1 MKKLRIS
8 RFVFFA
14 VVILLLLSFSLS
26 LLFRNLGV
34 ISVVSSPI
42 RSVVARVDSVV
53 SAPFRSLGSL
63 NEDIHDL
70 FSTYSE
76 NKKLKKKVAE
86 LENQSEE
93 ITSLKIENEQLN
105 NTINAS
111 SSISTQFSAT
121 GKVIVRSPVSWY
133 EALTVKIGK
142 DKNVAKKMLALSNG
156 GLIGVVDDVDSSTS
170 NIALLANGSD
180 FSIPVKIS
188 TASGDLYGILESFDS
203 EKKCFVVSNLNSS
216 TDVIEGD
223 SVVTSGL
230 DGDTVANVSVGSV
243 SSVKN
248 SSENLER
255 VVYVKPTADFSDIS
269 YVTVVGD

>member
-93 ITSLKIENEQLN
+93 IASLKTENEQLN

-111 SSISTQFSAT
+111 SSIATQFSAT

-133 EALTVKIGK
+133 ESLTVKIGK

>member
-93 ITSLKIENEQLN
+93 IASLKIENEQLN

-133 EALTVKIGK
+133 ESLTVKIGR

-203 EKKCFVVSNLNSS
+203 EKKCFLVSNLNSS
-216 TDVIEGD
+216 TDVVEGD

>member
-93 ITSLKIENEQLN
+93 IASLKTENEQLN

-111 SSISTQFSAT
+111 SSIATQFSAT

-133 EALTVKIGK
+133 ESLTVKIGK

-216 TDVIEGD
+216 TGVVEGD

>member
-1 MKKLRIS
+1 MI
-8 RFVFFA
+8 
-14 VVILLLLSFSLS
+14 
-26 LLFRNLGV
+26 
-34 ISVVSSPI
+34 SSPI

-70 FSTYSE
+70 FDTYSE

-93 ITSLKIENEQLN
+93 IASLKTENDQLN
-105 NTINAS
+105 NAINAA
-111 SSISTQFSAT
+111 SSITTQFSAT

-133 EALTVKIGK
+133 ESLTVKIGK

-188 TASGDLYGILESFDS
+188 TASGDLYGILESYDS
-203 EKKCFVVSNLNSS
+203 EKKCFVVSDLNSS
-216 TDVIEGD
+216 ADVVEGD
-223 SVVTSGL
+223 SVATSGL
-230 DGDTVANVSVGSV
+230 DGDTVANISVGSV

>member
-14 VVILLLLSFSLS
+14 VLILLLLSFSLS

-93 ITSLKIENEQLN
+93 IASLKIENEQLN
-105 NTINAS
+105 NSINAS

-133 EALTVKIGK
+133 ESLTVKIGK

-203 EKKCFVVSNLNSS
+203 EKKCFLVSNLNSS
-216 TDVIEGD
+216 TDVVEGD

>member
-93 ITSLKIENEQLN
+93 IASLKTENEQLN

-133 EALTVKIGK
+133 ESLTVKIGK

-170 NIALLANGSD
+170 NIALLANSSD

-216 TDVIEGD
+216 TDVVEGD

>member
-8 RFVFFA
+8 RLVFFA
-14 VVILLLLSFSLS
+14 VLILLVLCLS
-26 LLFRNLGV
+26 LAFLFKNEGIV
-34 ISVVSSPI
+34 SSVTSPI

-53 SAPFRSLGSL
+53 SAPFRYLDSL

-70 FSTYSE
+70 FDTYSE

-86 LENQSEE
+86 LENQSEV
-93 ITSLKIENEQLN
+93 IDSLKSENDQLN
-105 NTINAS
+105 SAINAS
-111 SSISTQFSAT
+111 SSINTQFSAI

-133 EALTVKIGK
+133 DSLTVKLGK
-142 DKNVAKKMLALSNG
+142 NNNVAKKMLALSNG
-156 GLIGVVDDVDSSTS
+156 GLIGVVTDVSSTTS
-170 NIALLANGSD
+170 SIALLASGSD

-188 TASGDLYGILESFDS
+188 TSSGDVFGILESYDS
-203 EKKCFVVSNLNSS
+203 DKKCFIVSNLNSS
-216 TDVIEGD
+216 IDINEND

-230 DGDTVANVSVGSV
+230 DGDTVANIAVGSV

-255 VVYVKPTADFSDIS
+255 VVYVAPAADFSDIL
-269 YVTVVGD
+269 YVTIVGD

>member
-93 ITSLKIENEQLN
+93 IASLKIENEQLN

-133 EALTVKIGK
+133 ESLTVKIGR

-216 TDVIEGD
+216 TDVVEGD

>member
-93 ITSLKIENEQLN
+93 IASLKIENEQLN

-133 EALTVKIGK
+133 ESLTVKIGK

-216 TDVIEGD
+216 TDVVEGD

>member
-93 ITSLKIENEQLN
+93 IASLKTENEQLN

-133 EALTVKIGK
+133 ESLTVKIGK
-142 DKNVAKKMLALSNG
+142 DKNVAKK
-156 GLIGVVDDVDSSTS
+156 DVGT
-170 NIALLANGSD
+170 
-180 FSIPVKIS
+180 F
-188 TASGDLYGILESFDS
+188 
-203 EKKCFVVSNLNSS
+203 
-216 TDVIEGD
+216 
-223 SVVTSGL
+223 
-230 DGDTVANVSVGSV
+230 
-243 SSVKN
+243 
-248 SSENLER
+248 
-255 VVYVKPTADFSDIS
+255 
-269 YVTVVGD
+269 

>member
-14 VVILLLLSFSLS
+14 VLILLLLSFSLS

-93 ITSLKIENEQLN
+93 IASLKIENEQLN

-133 EALTVKIGK
+133 ESLTVKIGR

-216 TDVIEGD
+216 TDVVEGD

>member
-76 NKKLKKKVAE
+76 NKRLKKKVAE

-93 ITSLKIENEQLN
+93 IASLKTENEQLN

-111 SSISTQFSAT
+111 SSIATQFSAT

-133 EALTVKIGK
+133 ESLTVKIGK

-216 TDVIEGD
+216 TDVVEGD

>member
-93 ITSLKIENEQLN
+93 IASLKIENEQLN

-121 GKVIVRSPVSWY
+121 GRVIVRSPVSWY
-133 EALTVKIGK
+133 ESLTVKIGK

-216 TDVIEGD
+216 TDVVEGD

>member
-86 LENQSEE
+86 LVNQSEE
-93 ITSLKIENEQLN
+93 IASLKTENEQLN

-111 SSISTQFSAT
+111 SSIATQFSAT

-133 EALTVKIGK
+133 ESLTVKIGK

-216 TDVIEGD
+216 TDVVEGD

-243 SSVKN
+243 SSTKN

>member
-14 VVILLLLSFSLS
+14 VLILLLLSFSLS

-93 ITSLKIENEQLN
+93 IASLKIENEQLN
-105 NTINAS
+105 NSINAS

-133 EALTVKIGK
+133 ESLTVKIGK

-216 TDVIEGD
+216 TDVVEGD

>member
-93 ITSLKIENEQLN
+93 IASLKIENEQLN

-216 TDVIEGD
+216 TDVVEGD

>member
-1 MKKLRIS
+1 M
-8 RFVFFA
+8 
-14 VVILLLLSFSLS
+14 ILLLLSFSLS

-93 ITSLKIENEQLN
+93 IASLKTENEQLN

-133 EALTVKIGK
+133 ESLTVKIGK

-170 NIALLANGSD
+170 NIALLAGSD

-216 TDVIEGD
+216 TDVVEGD

>member
-93 ITSLKIENEQLN
+93 IASLKTENEQLN

-111 SSISTQFSAT
+111 SSIATQFSAT

-133 EALTVKIGK
+133 ESLTVKIGK

-180 FSIPVKIS
+180 FSIPVKIA

-216 TDVIEGD
+216 TDVVEGD

>member
-1 MKKLRIS
+1 LKKLRIS

-93 ITSLKIENEQLN
+93 IASLKTENEQLN

-111 SSISTQFSAT
+111 SSIATQFSAT

-133 EALTVKIGK
+133 ESLTVKIGK

-216 TDVIEGD
+216 TDVVEGD

>member
-93 ITSLKIENEQLN
+93 IASLKTENEQLN

-111 SSISTQFSAT
+111 SSIATQFSAT
-121 GKVIVRSPVSWY
+121 GKVIVRIPVSWY
-133 EALTVKIGK
+133 ESLTVKIGK

-216 TDVIEGD
+216 TDVVEGD

>member
-93 ITSLKIENEQLN
+93 IASLKTENEQLN

-121 GKVIVRSPVSWY
+121 GKVIVRSPVSWC
-133 EALTVKIGK
+133 ESLTVKIGK

-216 TDVIEGD
+216 TDVVEGD

>member
-216 TDVIEGD
+216 TDVVEGD

>member
-93 ITSLKIENEQLN
+93 IASLKTENEQLN

-111 SSISTQFSAT
+111 SSIATQFSAT

-133 EALTVKIGK
+133 ESLTVKIGK

-188 TASGDLYGILESFDS
+188 TASGDLYGILELFDS

-216 TDVIEGD
+216 TDVVEGD

>member
-93 ITSLKIENEQLN
+93 IASLKTENEQLN

-133 EALTVKIGK
+133 ESLTVKIGK

-170 NIALLANGSD
+170 NISLLANGSD

-216 TDVIEGD
+216 TDVVEGD

>member
-42 RSVVARVDSVV
+42 RSVVARVDSVI

-93 ITSLKIENEQLN
+93 IASLKTENEQLN

-111 SSISTQFSAT
+111 SSIATQFSAT

-133 EALTVKIGK
+133 ESLTVKIGK

-170 NIALLANGSD
+170 NISLLANGSD

-216 TDVIEGD
+216 TDVVEGD

>member
-1 MKKLRIS
+1 LKKLRIS

-93 ITSLKIENEQLN
+93 IASLKTENEQLN

-111 SSISTQFSAT
+111 SSIATQFSAT

-133 EALTVKIGK
+133 ESLTVKIGK

-170 NIALLANGSD
+170 NISLLANGSD

-216 TDVIEGD
+216 TDVVEGD

>member
-93 ITSLKIENEQLN
+93 IASLKTENEQLN

-111 SSISTQFSAT
+111 SSIATQFSAT

-133 EALTVKIGK
+133 ESLTVKIGK

-180 FSIPVKIS
+180 FTIPVKIS

-216 TDVIEGD
+216 TDVVEGD